1 MRQLATR
8 RSTREVISGRVRARA
23 CCPSCP
29 GNSAEMCVE
38 SWMNRTSRRYEMFEQ
53 IGTMQPI
60 WGTRLRGRQV
70 RETRWETG
78 GPAVSRG
85 AWAVDG
91 RSPAGS
97 RVWRPRRALD
107 VSMRGKEKETVQ
119 KSLSGFASHHLEGS
133 TLPSTSPVESISSLL
148 FPSSPHRR
156 RRRPRRPDRR
166 GRSFPPNSRHSDSL
180 SARSETSYS

>member
-1 MRQLATR
+1 MRD
-8 RSTREVISGRVRARA
+8 SE
-23 CCPSCP
+23 C
-29 GNSAEMCVE
+29 
-38 SWMNRTSRRYEMFEQ
+38 
-53 IGTMQPI
+53 
-60 WGTRLRGRQV
+60 
-70 RETRWETG
+70 G
-78 GPAVSRG
+78 GPGRPG
-85 AWAVDG
+85 GRPGDQHFTRAWAVGG

-166 GRSFPPNSRHSDSL
+166 GRSFSPNSRHSDSL
-180 SARSETSYS
+180 SARSETSYSWAPLSVKAATKSITATKIVLAPA